1 MNATWVPSAAAAAAG
16 ATSISVTGAVGTRS
30 DFEKELG
37 NDCGL
42 SFSGIGR
49 CVLMIFYYVAMALPS
64 LLLWASAQFFNAMI
78 SLGIDSK
85 LTSDS
90 TLFPKLGSRSR
101 SFQYIF
107 ILVLL
112 YVAIQTILG
121 LSHETKTVIINVIIM
136 ALLINFSMFFT
147 KVVIDSSNI
156 LALVFYNKLIQ
167 HQQLAMQQNSTLGLP
182 LIMKKCFRNHVQ
194 KI

>member
-90 TLFPKLGSRSR
+90 TLFPKLGQSFEIFPIYFYPCFALCGYSNNFGFESRN
-101 SFQYIF
+101 QN
-107 ILVLL
+107 
-112 YVAIQTILG
+112 G
-121 LSHETKTVIINVIIM
+121 
-136 ALLINFSMFFT
+136 
-147 KVVIDSSNI
+147 D
-156 LALVFYNKLIQ
+156 NK
-167 HQQLAMQQNSTLGLP
+167 
-182 LIMKKCFRNHVQ
+182 CDNHGPAH
-194 KI
+194 